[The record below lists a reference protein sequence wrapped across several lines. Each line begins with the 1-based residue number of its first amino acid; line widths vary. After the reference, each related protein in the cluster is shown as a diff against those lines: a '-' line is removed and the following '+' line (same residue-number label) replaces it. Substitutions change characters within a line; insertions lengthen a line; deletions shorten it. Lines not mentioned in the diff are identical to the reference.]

1 MTTKYEYVMSGMN
14 YAMSKR
20 GIFTDEYNEKCRE
33 WMRSLN
39 SAVPNHSFSVLYNG
53 LQEKSL
59 GKHLFN
65 IFDREAKY
73 YVDSGG
79 LQMVTL
85 GLEATDATRE
95 EIYKTQGEFGDFA
108 MSFDEIPVKL
118 LSERS
123 TFHDT
128 KSRVVDMENFD
139 EFAVASGN
147 NLRAQIESFKRQKTK
162 TKPFMI
168 VQGTNAETY
177 QRWTD
182 LVLGQVDPSDH
193 DRIGGLSVGAASLGQ
208 GQLEDFTRA
217 FLAATL
223 EMPDHIKNHI
233 HLLGVGSLKRLAP
246 IVALKHAG
254 HFQDTLISYDSTTHT
269 SSLSMGSFQKDH
281 RLMGFKVKAGNVQG
295 FEAVLDDIER
305 YARKHFSTEI
315 DREFVRHVY
324 LYSRSGF
331 YEKFGQDREEEYQD
345 AKFLSL
351 FANILNFAKSLRLMD
366 HSVDGLME
374 VFPHR
379 SGPYRTFCGVR
390 DQKDFDDWQRLNLS
404 MLASKAI
411 ATSDQVTT
419 LDGLFE

>member
-20 GIFTDEYNEKCRE
+20 GVFTDAYNEKCRE
-33 WMRSLN
+33 MFRQLN
-39 SAVPNHSFSVLYNG
+39 GAIPNHSQAILFNG
-53 LQEKSL
+53 LQERSL
-59 GKHLFN
+59 GKHLYN
-65 IFDREAKY
+65 IYGTESKY

-85 GLEATDATRE
+85 GMEATDETRE
-95 EIYKTQGEFGDFA
+95 DIYKTQGEFGDFA

-118 LSERS
+118 LSDRS

-139 EFAVASGN
+139 EFAVASGK

-168 VQGTNAETY
+168 VQGTSPETY

-182 LVLGQVDPSDH
+182 LVLGEVDPSDH
-193 DRIGGLSVGAASLGQ
+193 CRIGGLSVGAASLGQ
-208 GQLEDFTRA
+208 GQMEDFTRA

-223 EMPDHIKNHI
+223 EMPEHIKAHI

-254 HFQDTLISYDSTTHT
+254 HFENTLISYDSTTHT
-269 SSLSMGSFQKDH
+269 SSLSLGSFQKDH
-281 RLMGFKVKAGNVQG
+281 RLMGFKVKSGNVRG
-295 FEAVLDDIER
+295 FDAVVDEICA
-305 YARKHFSTEI
+305 YAKKVFKM
-315 DREFVRHVY
+315 DPDPEFIRFVY
-324 LYSRSGF
+324 LHSRAGY
-331 YEKFGQDREEEYQD
+331 YERWGHDREEEYQD

-351 FANILNFAKSLRLMD
+351 YANILNFCKSLRIMD
-366 HSVDGLME
+366 WGPEGLME
-374 VFPHR
+374 VFPEKT
-379 SGPYRTFCGVR
+379 GPYLTFCKVQDR
-390 DQKDFDDWQRLNLS
+390 KDFDQWQRLNS
-404 MLASKAI
+404 AMLVSKAI
-411 ATSDQVTT
+411 ATSDSVTT
-419 LDGLFE
+419 LDELFE